1 MHEWCGVLLPAE
13 AVTPAQQK
21 GVLYKLKSFQRRTKH
36 SFIKATQ
43 TVEETVDP
51 QYDRAF
57 QHTDDIDRRSL
68 NLQRCIDNFLKAQQ
82 RFLEEGEALSQALF
96 DLYDETPG
104 GTVSPL
110 RDVAAGLYDLQ
121 IQSSRDV
128 LPGLVSQWQMAV
140 LGPVDRMQGRLET
153 IKQDHAR
160 RQRYVADYDYYR
172 CKDRRIADDPGV
184 PEAKKDDC
192 RSKLYSTK
200 ERFGSLNANLIERM
214 GAAAQHKDALVDET
228 LLSVVALLRA
238 LHEQSGARL
247 AALDQLSD
255 TEASRQAARR
265 SKELLD
271 QFELDTQIELQER
284 ALAPSSYP
292 PMPPPQRRDI
302 TPLTPTSPLQ
312 PNQTHK
318 AVSKGALT
326 STSGSIGGAWSAGAT
341 AAEVSAQG
349 GGATMVRA
357 MFEYVGT
364 TETELDLAEGDIVTV
379 LKQDPSGWWQGEVD
393 GRIGW
398 FPFNYVQVVGGT

>member
-1 MHEWCGVLLPAE
+1 M
-13 AVTPAQQK
+13 
-21 GVLYKLKSFQRRTKH
+21 
-36 SFIKATQ
+36 
-43 TVEETVDP
+43 
-51 QYDRAF
+51 
-57 QHTDDIDRRSL
+57 
-68 NLQRCIDNFLKAQQ
+68 
-82 RFLEEGEALSQALF
+82 
-96 DLYDETPG
+96 
-104 GTVSPL
+104 
-110 RDVAAGLYDLQ
+110 GLYDLQ

-172 CKDRRIADDPGV
+172 CKDKRIADDPGV

-284 ALAPSSYP
+284 ALAPS
-292 PMPPPQRRDI
+292 
-302 TPLTPTSPLQ
+302 
-312 PNQTHK
+312 
-318 AVSKGALT
+318 
-326 STSGSIGGAWSAGAT
+326 
-341 AAEVSAQG
+341 
-349 GGATMVRA
+349 
-357 MFEYVGT
+357 
-364 TETELDLAEGDIVTV
+364 
-379 LKQDPSGWWQGEVD
+379 
-393 GRIGW
+393 
-398 FPFNYVQVVGGT
+398 